1 MDEKI
6 NLTLVK
12 QLKHLFNFSNE
23 QLKIFYEEFN
33 KIDIEDKKKLLVDLD
48 NKIKSNNDFLN
59 WIKTK
64 LKIKSNEIEEYI
76 EKKDVKIG
84 L

>member
-48 NKIKSNNDFLN
+48 NKIKLNNDFLN
-59 WIKTK
+59 
-64 LKIKSNEIEEYI
+64 
-76 EKKDVKIG
+76 
-84 L
+84 